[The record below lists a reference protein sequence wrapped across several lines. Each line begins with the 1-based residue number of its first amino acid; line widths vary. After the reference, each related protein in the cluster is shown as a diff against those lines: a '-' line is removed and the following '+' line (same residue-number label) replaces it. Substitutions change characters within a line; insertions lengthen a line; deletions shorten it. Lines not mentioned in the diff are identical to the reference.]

1 MPYVLVSASD
11 RVATITLNDPARR
24 NAINLA
30 LNDEL
35 IAAIEEIEGRDDIGA
50 IVLTGTP
57 PAFCAG
63 ADLEDLKNSRHRESL
78 GKIYAGFL
86 RLAHTSLPT
95 VAAVN
100 GAAVGAGMN
109 MALACDVILAA
120 RSARFDTRFMQIGIH
135 PGGGHTWRL
144 RRITD
149 HQTVMAM
156 VLFGEAVD
164 GRRAAEIGLAW
175 RCVDDADLHGAAT
188 ALAARAAAFPRELT
202 KRTKSTI
209 QQLQGLDTSDE
220 AVAHEL
226 DPQAW
231 SMDQPPF
238 MELVTK
244 LQQQISRDKK

>member
-1 MPYVLVSASD
+1 MPYVLVTVSE
-11 RVATITLNDPARR
+11 RVATITLNDPSRR
-24 NAINLA
+24 NAINLS

-35 IAAIEEIEGRDDIGA
+35 IAVLDELEARDDVGA
-50 IVLTGTP
+50 IVLTGAP

-63 ADLEDLKNSRHRESL
+63 ADLEDLKNSRHRDSL

-86 RLAHTSLPT
+86 RIANTSLPT

-109 MALACDVILAA
+109 MALACDVILAG

-164 GRRAAEIGLAW
+164 GERAADIGLAW
-175 RCVDDADLHGAAT
+175 RCVDDADLLATAT
-188 ALAARAAAFPRELT
+188 ALAARAASFPRELT
-202 KRTKSTI
+202 SRTKATI
-209 QQLQGLDTSDE
+209 QDLQSLDTGDQ

>member
-1 MPYVLVSASD
+1 MPYVLVNVAD
-11 RVATITLNDPARR
+11 RVATITLNDPSRR

-35 IAAIEEIEGRDDIGA
+35 IAALDELEARDDVGA
-50 IVLTGTP
+50 IVLTGAP

-86 RLAHTSLPT
+86 RIAHTPLPT

-109 MALACDVILAA
+109 MALACDVILAG

-164 GRRAAEIGLAW
+164 GARAADIGLAW
-175 RCVDDADLHGAAT
+175 RCIDDADLLAAAT
-188 ALAARAAAFPRELT
+188 AMASRAASFPRELT
-202 KRTKSTI
+202 SRTKATI
-209 QQLQGLDTSDE
+209 QQLQVVDTSE
-220 AVAHEL
+220 QAVAHEL
-226 DPQAW
+226 EPQAW

-238 MELVTK
+238 LELVTK

>member
-1 MPYVLVSASD
+1 MPYVLVDVAD
-11 RVATITLNDPARR
+11 RVATITLNDPPRR
-24 NAINLA
+24 NAINLS

-35 IAAIEEIEGRDDIGA
+35 IAALDEIEARDDVGA
-50 IVLTGTP
+50 IVLTGAP

-63 ADLEDLKNSRHRESL
+63 ADLEDLKNSRHRDSL

-86 RLAHTSLPT
+86 RIAHTPLPT

-109 MALACDVILAA
+109 MALACDLILAGH
-120 RSARFDTRFMQIGIH
+120 SARFDTRFMQIGIH

-164 GRRAAEIGLAW
+164 GVRAADIGLAW
-175 RCVDDADLHGAAT
+175 RCVDDADLLAT
-188 ALAARAAAFPRELT
+188 ATAMAARAASFPRELT
-202 KRTKSTI
+202 SRTKATI
-209 QQLQGLDTSDE
+209 QQLQGIDTSE
-220 AVAHEL
+220 HAVAHEL
-226 DPQAW
+226 EPQAW

>member
-1 MPYVLVSASD
+1 MPYVLVSVSD
-11 RVATITLNDPARR
+11 RAATITLNDPARR
-24 NAINLA
+24 DAINLA

-35 IAAIEEIEGRDDIGA
+35 IAAIVEIESRDDVGA
-50 IVLTGTP
+50 IILTGAP

-63 ADLEDLKNSRHRESL
+63 ADLEDLKNSRHRDSL

-86 RLAHTSLPT
+86 RLAHTPLPT

-109 MALACDVILAA
+109 MALACDVILAG

-156 VLFGEAVD
+156 VLFGDAVD
-164 GRRAAEIGLAW
+164 GARAADIGLAW
-175 RCVDDADLHGAAT
+175 RCIDDADLLDAAT
-188 ALAARAAAFPRELT
+188 AMASRAASFPRELT
-202 KRTKSTI
+202 SRTKATI
-209 QQLQGLDTSDE
+209 QQLQVIDTSE
-220 AVAHEL
+220 QAVAHEL
-226 DPQAW
+226 EPQAW

-238 MELVTK
+238 LELVTK